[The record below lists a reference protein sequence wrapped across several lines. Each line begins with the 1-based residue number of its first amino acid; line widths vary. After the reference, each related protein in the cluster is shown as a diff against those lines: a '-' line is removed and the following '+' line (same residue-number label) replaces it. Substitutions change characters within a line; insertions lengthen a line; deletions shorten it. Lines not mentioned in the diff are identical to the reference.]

1 MGTYR
6 KVALTQ
12 GDRPLY
18 QTTTASL
25 IGSSVS
31 VVYLFYWPLAREW
44 RIGSSHT
51 AGGTASVRSGGID
64 AALCPTEVTS
74 WLVPQGTSW
83 IGSSIYPITVNAPTL
98 SPVRADSNAAP
109 LRTASAAARKRLLPR
124 RCAQCACAI
133 ECARRTACPGTTCF
147 ARTLTRAH
155 AFGPRLRPT
164 VAPYARV
171 HTRALTNSCV
181 HAHIDARARARCAD
195 ADRVV

>member
-6 KVALTQ
+6 KMAFTQ

-18 QTTTASL
+18 QKTTASG
-25 IGSSVS
+25 ISSSLS

-44 RIGSSHT
+44 RIDTSHT
-51 AGGTASVRSGGID
+51 AGRAAVRSSTVG
-64 AALCPTEVTS
+64 ALCPTEVTS
-74 WLVPQGTSW
+74 WLVAQGTSW

-98 SPVRADSNAAP
+98 SPVRADGNAAP

-124 RCAQCACAI
+124 RCAQCASAI

-164 VAPYARV
+164 VAPYARA
-171 HTRALTNSCV
+171 HTRALTQTRACT
-181 HAHIDARARARCAD
+181 HI
-195 ADRVV
+195 